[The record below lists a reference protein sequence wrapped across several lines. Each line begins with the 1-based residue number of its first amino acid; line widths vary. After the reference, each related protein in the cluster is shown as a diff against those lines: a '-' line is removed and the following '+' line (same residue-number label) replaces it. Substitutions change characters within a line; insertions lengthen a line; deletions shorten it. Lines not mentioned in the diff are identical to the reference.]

1 MLCEICASRLSRS
14 VERKTDRQ
22 TETDQGQRSF
32 RQKGIVLHVVD
43 ACVEISGLLY
53 HVYIMRFERATQI
66 AGEMIVDILEV
77 QSPSSTVLHSAR
89 ESKGMRSRS

>member
-1 MLCEICASRLSRS
+1 MHVSKS
-14 VERKTDRQ
+14 V
-22 TETDQGQRSF
+22 
-32 RQKGIVLHVVD
+32 
-43 ACVEISGLLY
+43 GLLY
-53 HVYIMRFERATQI
+53 HVYIMRFERAMQI